1 MRVSNEWEGISYRY
15 AQAQDIGHLR
25 LGDVRHMP
33 GEWPNKMERQ
43 GHKYKVATVV
53 GRGVDYQLL
62 WLYVDIVKQFGVNIK
77 VRPHRFL
84 DDAYQ

>member
-33 GEWPNKMERQ
+33 GE
-43 GHKYKVATVV
+43 
-53 GRGVDYQLL
+53 
-62 WLYVDIVKQFGVNIK
+62 
-77 VRPHRFL
+77 
-84 DDAYQ
+84 